1 MHFLT
6 AFVCY
11 TVTME
16 KSEEISDEELQRAA
30 FQIVKLLQEKGADDV
45 IVQVTVCGAQVYK
58 VIR

>member
-1 MHFLT
+1 MT

-11 TVTME
+11 TDTMK
-16 KSEEISDEELQRAA
+16 KSEEISDEELQKAA
-30 FQIVKLLQEKGADDV
+30 FQVVKILQEKGADDV

>member
-1 MHFLT
+1 MT
-6 AFVCY
+6 VPMCY
-11 TVTME
+11 TDTMK

>member
-1 MHFLT
+1 M
-6 AFVCY
+6 CY
-11 TVTME
+11 TDTMK